1 MKHREVVS
9 GANAGWAS
17 ANPRERG
24 ERMRDYRVRM
34 RRGVAARLEE
44 EYPVG
49 SPILMLLLQ
58 LLPLLVEWFLN
69 RRS

>member
-1 MKHREVVS
+1 MNHREVVG
-9 GANAGWAS
+9 GAITGWAS

-24 ERMRDYRVRM
+24 ERIRDYRVRM

-49 SPILMLLLQ
+49 SPILMILLQ